1 MLVIFIS
8 IFNTAAY
15 FYDNLMNSIVLMVG
29 IVLKVFN
36 HANNNKIML
45 IFFRKEGRGIFGFW
59 RGNSGKE
66 REQIVL
72 FVGIQRL
79 FSK

>member
-45 IFFRKEGRGIFGFW
+45 IFFRKEGREIFGFW

>member
-1 MLVIFIS
+1 
-8 IFNTAAY
+8 
-15 FYDNLMNSIVLMVG
+15 MNSIVLMVG

-45 IFFRKEGRGIFGFW
+45 IFFRKEGREIFGFW